1 MPRSRRSRTCPCRST
16 RRPSCDC
23 GQRVTATTR
32 TASSS
37 PQHPAAREV
46 MTIRSSYDESET
58 WETWDEG
65 KVIHWGASAYSDM
78 VEISPGV
85 VGLAYEA
92 GDFSPY
98 ESIRFASFEEDYL
111 DTPNGSPPN
120 LPDPPEP
127 GPTTP
132 DSAKPRDT
140 AYVRGG
146 AVLTDGRF
154 GRALQFDRV
163 DDRVE
168 LPLSASLDLG
178 DDDFTWATW
187 LRYSATAGNHTLMW
201 AHKIGPGTTP
211 AAWLRAEPGSG
222 RIRGSLGTGWSNAR
236 QVSSSAAYNDGA
248 WHHVVFQRKD
258 GHLLLFVDGS
268 KEAET
273 EAPYGS
279 ITEGQEFGIQGIH
292 LGQRIDGVD
301 RLRGALDEV
310 RIYRRGL
317 STKEVARLARSNSDA
332 PGAQELRLAFE
343 EIAPA
348 Q

>member
-1 MPRSRRSRTCPCRST
+1 MPINQASLLRLRSQSQGDGSNRILF
-16 RRPSCDC
+16 
-23 GQRVTATTR
+23 
-32 TASSS
+32 SS
-37 PQHPAAREV
+37 PAHPAAREV
-46 MTIRSSYDESET
+46 MTIRSSFNEAET
-58 WETWDEG
+58 WETWNEG

-78 VEISPGV
+78 VEIGPGV

-98 ESIRFASFEEDYL
+98 ESIRFANIEEDYL
-111 DTPNGSPPN
+111 DTPNASPPN
-120 LPDPPEP
+120 IPGPPEP

-132 DSAKPRDT
+132 DLAKPRDI
-140 AYVRGG
+140 AYVRGD
-146 AVLTDGRF
+146 ASLTDGPF
-154 GRALQFDRV
+154 GSALQFDGL

-187 LRYSATAGNHTLMW
+187 LRYSATSRNHTLMW

-236 QVSSSAAYNDGA
+236 QVSSAGAYNDGA
-248 WHHVVFQRKD
+248 WHHVVFQRAD
-258 GHLLLFVDGS
+258 GHLRLFVDGR
-268 KEAET
+268 KAAET
-273 EAPYGS
+273 VAPHGS
-279 ITEGQEFGIQGIH
+279 ISEGQEFGIHGIH

-317 STKEVARLARSNSDA
+317 SAEEIARLARSNA
-332 PGAQELRLAFE
+332 ATPGARELRLPFD
-343 EIAPA
+343 EITPE